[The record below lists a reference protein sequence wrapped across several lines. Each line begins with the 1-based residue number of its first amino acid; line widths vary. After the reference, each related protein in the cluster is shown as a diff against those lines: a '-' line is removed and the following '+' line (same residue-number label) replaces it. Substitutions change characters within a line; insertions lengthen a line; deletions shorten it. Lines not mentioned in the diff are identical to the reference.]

1 MKHILFIKNVNLTLK
16 YENKTRDDFVTHC
29 CTPTYVY
36 KLASGRKVRL
46 SLNLQN
52 DYNYISQ
59 NYKMPRNSGRF

>member
-36 KLASGRKVRL
+36 KLASGKRAPL
-46 SLNLQN
+46 PLN
-52 DYNYISQ
+52 
-59 NYKMPRNSGRF
+59 